1 MSTEPESRVRVSLIL
16 SPNHGTIVV
25 TTFEDLE
32 TSFIPVGAIE
42 LAYEI
47 TERKY
52 PLANGVALRSQE
64 VADIME
70 NMKSVTAREV
80 EKGTYRPPNS

>member
-1 MSTEPESRVRVSLIL
+1 MFTESESRVRVSLIL
-16 SPNHGTIVV
+16 SPNHGTIIV

-32 TSFIPVGAIE
+32 TNFIPAEAVE

-52 PLANGVALRSQE
+52 PFG
-64 VADIME
+64 
-70 NMKSVTAREV
+70 
-80 EKGTYRPPNS
+80 

>member
-1 MSTEPESRVRVSLIL
+1 MFTESESRVRVSLIL
-16 SPNHGTIVV
+16 SPNHGTIIV

-32 TSFIPVGAIE
+32 TSFIPVEAVE

-52 PLANGVALRSQE
+52 PLANGVALHSQE
-64 VADIME
+64 VIDITKK
-70 NMKSVTAREV
+70 MKSVTAREV
-80 EKGTYRPPNS
+80 EKGTYKPPNS